1 MGIKI
6 IMFTNDWCH
15 ACGAQRQ
22 LIQGLPIEE
31 RDVEKHMDFCLSNDI
46 TLVPSFAILDNETI
60 IKKHVGYLNEK
71 ELLEFIKGMYV
82 N

>member
-6 IMFTNDWCH
+6 IMFTNDWCD
-15 ACGAQRQ
+15 ACDAQRQ

-31 RDVEKHMDFCLSNDI
+31 RDVGKHMEFCLSNDI
-46 TLVPSFAILDNETI
+46 TLVPSFAILDNDTI
-60 IKKHVGYLNEK
+60 VKKHIGYLNKE
-71 ELLEFIKGMYV
+71 ELLDFIKGFYV